1 MFFLYCSYIMSA
13 GEYISL
19 KKTKHLQNYHVN
31 TASAVNLPQVSYE
44 NYVHNLNL
52 KAVNCS
58 TATYGNGIAKPIT
71 INNILVGRTTT
82 CPANTFE
89 GPVIHPVINA
99 DVPLKSVPSVPTKF
113 QMPSSE
119 AASLSIPAKYKVVCY
134 KGQHGCEPFMQ
145 PARSY
150 WVSDPNKRPYHR
162 QWNLKKATL
171 MRVTDSTTFNM

>member
-1 MFFLYCSYIMSA
+1 MSA
-13 GEYISL
+13 GDYISL
-19 KKTKHLQNYHVN
+19 KKTKLLQNYKVN
-31 TASAVNLPQVSYE
+31 SVSTVNFPQVSYE

-52 KAVNCS
+52 KAVKCS
-58 TATYGNGIAKPIT
+58 TATYGNGIAKPLT
-71 INNILVGRTTT
+71 MNSILLGRTTT

-99 DVPLKSVPSVPTKF
+99 DVPLISVPSVPTKF

-119 AASLSIPAKYKVVCY
+119 AVGLSIPAKYKVACY

-150 WVSDPNKRPYHR
+150 WVSSPNTRPYHR
-162 QWNLKKATL
+162 QWNLKKATML
-171 MRVTDSTTFNM
+171 KVTDSTTFNI

>member
-1 MFFLYCSYIMSA
+1 MSA
-13 GEYISL
+13 GDYISL
-19 KKTKHLQNYHVN
+19 KKTKLLQNYRVN
-31 TASAVNLPQVSYE
+31 AVSTVNFPQVSYE

-52 KAVNCS
+52 KAVKCS
-58 TATYGNGIAKPIT
+58 TATYGNGVAKPVT

-99 DVPLKSVPSVPTKF
+99 DVPLISVPSIPTKF
-113 QMPSSE
+113 QMPASE
-119 AASLSIPAKYKVVCY
+119 ATALAIPAKYKVACY
-134 KGQHGCEPFMQ
+134 KGQHACEPFMQ

-162 QWNLKKATL
+162 QWNVKKASL
-171 MRVTDSTTFNM
+171 MKITDSTTYNM